1 MSIGTLGAINLGTA
15 VRHLAIAAVLM
26 LGACAQ
32 HQELPAVTEAST
44 APEPLYLIGPGD
56 GLTIFVWRN
65 PDLSI
70 SVPVRPDGRISV
82 PLLEDIVA
90 AGKSATDLS
99 REIEEQLA
107 QYIQDPLV
115 TVIITGFVGNYTEQ
129 VRIVGQATNPQA
141 LPYRAK
147 MTLLDAMISVGGL
160 AEFAA
165 GNRATLVRNDG
176 GEEKQYRLRIADLI
190 KDGDIS
196 ANAKLRPGDVI
207 IIPES
212 AF

>member
-1 MSIGTLGAINLGTA
+1 MSSGTIGAMKFGTA
-15 VRHLAIAAVLM
+15 LRHAAIAAAFL

-32 HQELPAVTEAST
+32 NQELPAAVVAESG
-44 APEPLYLIGPGD
+44 PEPFYTIGPGD
-56 GLTIFVWRN
+56 SLTIFVWRN
-65 PDLSI
+65 PDLGM

-82 PLLEDIVA
+82 PLLEDLVA
-90 AGKSATDLS
+90 SGKSATELS
-99 REIEEQLA
+99 REIEQQLS

-115 TVIITGFVGNYTEQ
+115 TVIVTGFVGNYTEQ

-141 LPYRAK
+141 IAYRAR

-165 GNRATLVRNDG
+165 GNRATLVRNVS
-176 GEEKQYRLRIADLI
+176 GEQKQYRLRIDDLI

-196 ANAKLRPGDVI
+196 ANANLLPGDVI

-212 AF
+212 VF